1 MEKRGFDISII
12 GAGNMAFRLG
22 IALKDAGHNI
32 LKVWCRKSEAGEK
45 LASILASAGGITRY
59 TDEMADLLDSQVVII
74 AVSDNGIGD
83 VAAKLAATLTSKN
96 RANTPIFLH
105 TSGATPIDSLEPLVK
120 SGAEC
125 GVLYPMMTLSKNK
138 SINFNEV
145 PLLIEYKENKTK
157 DFLEQIAS
165 SLRCE
170 HFSCDSAR
178 RLQMHCAAVF
188 ASNFVNYALSLA
200 FELAGDKAPYL
211 IPTAIETVRKCCMIH
226 PDSVQTGPAL
236 RGDTKTL
243 EKHLSMLQELGFSE
257 QEEIYRLISK
267 NIPNRVK
274 KDKNGKL

>member
-1 MEKRGFDISII
+1 MEKMGFDISIV

-22 IALKDAGHNI
+22 IALRDAGHNI
-32 LKVWCRKSEAGEK
+32 LRVWCRKREAGEK
-45 LASILASAGGITRY
+45 LASILASEGGVTSY
-59 TDEMADLLDSQVVII
+59 TDDMANLLESQVVII

-83 VAAKLAATLTSKN
+83 VAANLASTIASKN
-96 RANTPIFLH
+96 PASIPTFFH
-105 TSGATPIDSLEPLVK
+105 TSGATHIDSLKPLVQ
-120 SGAEC
+120 SGANC

-145 PLLIEYKENKTK
+145 PLLIEYKEDNTK
-157 DFLEQIAS
+157 ELLEKIS
-165 SLRCE
+165 FSLRCE
-170 HFSCDSAR
+170 HFSCDSAK

-200 FELAGDKAPYL
+200 FELAGEKAPYL

-236 RGDTKTL
+236 RGDTSTM
-243 EKHLSMLQELGFSE
+243 EKHLSMLREQGFSE

-274 KDKNGKL
+274 KR